1 MTKQFNLDIDTEEI
15 KQKLGEQTEKLE
27 DKIRDSWANFHP
39 YYGELEPWKRGLIL
53 IGILALLVFI
63 IYYLTKQEDPAEVLR
78 RKEKAE
84 AAMEERVLKRVE
96 LLKKLR
102 E

>member
-1 MTKQFNLDIDTEEI
+1 MTNQFNLDLDAQEL

-27 DKIRDSWANFHP
+27 QKAGELWDNFSPH
-39 YYGELEPWKRGLIL
+39 YTNLEPWQRGLIL
-53 IGILALLVFI
+53 IGIIALLVFI
-63 IYYLTKQEDPAEVLR
+63 IYYLAKQEDPTEVLR

-84 AAMEERVLKRVE
+84 AAMEERVLKRIE

>member
-15 KQKLGEQTEKLE
+15 KQKLGEQTQKLE
-27 DKIRDSWANFHP
+27 QKAGELWDNFTPH
-39 YYGELEPWKRGLIL
+39 YTNLEPWQRGLIL
-53 IGILALLVFI
+53 IGILALLVFV
-63 IYYLTKQEDPAEVLR
+63 IYYLTKQEDPTEVLR
-78 RKEKAE
+78 RKERVE